1 MILEQQCQQNIIT
14 IVDTTSIKDCLDIT
28 KQVCTLALLSGTLP
42 MLLTLLLLLVLPEK
56 FRQSVVV
63 LVWSTTVLPN
73 VRLMPSLRLMLST
86 EPEYGS

>member
-1 MILEQQCQQNIIT
+1 MCT
-14 IVDTTSIKDCLDIT
+14 IVLWRSVTPCPGLSPSRSPS
-28 KQVCTLALLSGTLP
+28 LLRSP
-42 MLLTLLLLLVLPEK
+42 SAKMLLK

-86 EPEYGS
+86 EPVTLLLLPQKQKR